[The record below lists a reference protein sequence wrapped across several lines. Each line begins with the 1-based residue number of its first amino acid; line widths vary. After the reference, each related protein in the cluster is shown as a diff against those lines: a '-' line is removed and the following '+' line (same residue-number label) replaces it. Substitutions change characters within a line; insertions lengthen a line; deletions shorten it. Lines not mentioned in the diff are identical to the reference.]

1 MLTTWLIE
9 LFLNEL
15 GSHTDRGDQRS
26 YKRLQ
31 HEFYEFLSQD
41 SLKVTPLWVV
51 VCGVGY
57 KCSLSHSLRI
67 VWILI
72 AKQCMILFQVMV
84 LWMTWFSLLQGW
96 KVGLAALADMVD
108 TTPVWSTPPPLVS

>member
-41 SLKVTPLWVV
+41 SLKVTPLW
-51 VCGVGY
+51 
-57 KCSLSHSLRI
+57 I
-67 VWILI
+67 V
-72 AKQCMILFQVMV
+72 
-84 LWMTWFSLLQGW
+84 
-96 KVGLAALADMVD
+96 
-108 TTPVWSTPPPLVS
+108 VWSWI